1 MEAINSGHEG
11 SMTTIHASTARMA
24 FEKLSSLIRQSG
36 ARIDHSELLE
46 NFRQSIHC
54 VIQVMEDRRTGKR
67 GIAEIW
73 FPSLDAREM
82 P

>member
-1 MEAINSGHEG
+1 M
-11 SMTTIHASTARMA
+11 
-24 FEKLSSLIRQSG
+24 K
-36 ARIDHSELLE
+36 E

-73 FPSLDAREM
+73 FPSLGAIGA